1 MAIGG
6 KIRSNYQ
13 DDLVAAVPRC
23 ATGNDMGFEHH
34 VFEQEGHR
42 LQEVTDGESG
52 FRILVDN
59 IGAELVSISRRTVNG
74 DWDGYLHR
82 DGEIKPAE
90 RGWQN
95 HATVMGYY
103 LHRIK
108 GERTFYEGEEIR
120 GGNHSFLRHKTFTDP
135 KFSSSSDRAA
145 LEYSLSS
152 DQIERTEYPR
162 KVSFA
167 INYALR
173 GNTVEVTFV
182 FQNEETQRP
191 SHVSFGLHPGF
202 AVSSVEQARIILPK
216 GKYRRYL
223 APDNFLS
230 GETVEFEASGGT
242 MPIKPFELPGSF
254 LLEAIDVESYDV
266 RLQDYGRHRQ
276 VELDLSEAPYFT
288 IWSDLGPFVCI
299 EPCWGLP
306 DHQNQRPFEQKLGI
320 QAIPP
325 KDTLTRRFSMRF
337 S

>member
-1 MAIGG
+1 
-6 KIRSNYQ
+6 
-13 DDLVAAVPRC
+13 
-23 ATGNDMGFEHH
+23 MGFEHRA
-34 VFEQEGHR
+34 FEQDGHR
-42 LQEVTDGESG
+42 LQEVADGESG
-52 FRILVDN
+52 FRIRVDN
-59 IGAELVSISRRTVNG
+59 FGAELVSIARRTVNG
-74 DWDGYLHR
+74 DWDGYLYR

-95 HATVMGYY
+95 HATVMGYF

-108 GERTFYEGEEIR
+108 GERTLYEGDEIR
-120 GGNHSFLRHKTFTDP
+120 GGNHSFLRHKRFADP
-135 KFSSSSDRAA
+135 QVSAGDQVA
-145 LEYSLSS
+145 LCYSLST
-152 DQIERTEYPR
+152 DQIQPTEYPR
-162 KVSFA
+162 KVSFR

-182 FQNEETQRP
+182 FQNEETQRQ
-191 SHVSFGLHPGF
+191 SHASFGLHPGF
-202 AVSSVEQARIILPK
+202 AVSSVEQVRIILPK

-230 GETVEFEASGGT
+230 GETVEFETSGGT

-254 LLEAIDVESYDV
+254 LLEAVDVDSYDV
-266 RLQDYGRHRQ
+266 RLHDYGQHRQ

-288 IWSDLGPFVCI
+288 IWSDLNPFVCI

-306 DHQNQRPFEQKLGI
+306 DHQDQRPFEKKLGI
-320 QAIPP
+320 QTIPP